1 MKLLTAILVLC
12 LVASAGAADTGR
24 LIIYMRAGGSAMDLQ
39 VNLTGPQNES
49 VKVLPH
55 GWVDIRLPEGY
66 YHGDLADGNGGQPE
80 HQEVQVNA
88 GFVSTMEFL
97 GHAVAKKIRY
107 PQKCTCPDDC
117 EKVWVEERNHTVHH
131 EAETRV
137 ITVVD
142 EPAYC
147 MYLQLRGHSEY
158 RMGNGVWKPGTCPI
172 VTAFLINCVIPVCE
186 ERWIPGEVI
195 ETCYPAVTH
204 EETITDT
211 EAWDELIVD
220 QPAGWIEVCP
230 TSARCSP

>member
-1 MKLLTAILVLC
+1 MISKYLTILMVAC

-55 GWVDIRLPEGY
+55 GWVDIRLPEGVY
-66 YHGDLADGNGGQPE
+66 VADLLDGNAGQPE
-80 HQEVQVNA
+80 RQFVTVAA
-88 GFVSTMEFL
+88 GETSYVSFL

-107 PQKCTCPDDC
+107 PQTCSCPDDC
-117 EKVWVEERNHTVHH
+117 EKVWVEEKNHTVHH

-137 ITVVD
+137 VTIVD

-147 MYLQLRGHSEY
+147 GYLQTRGHSEY
-158 RMGNGVWKPGTCPI
+158 RIGTGDWRWGNCPI
-172 VTAFLINCVIPVCE
+172 VNSFLINCVIPVCE

-204 EETITDT
+204 EETVTTT
-211 EAWDELIVD
+211 EAWDQLIVD
-220 QPAGWIEVCP
+220 SPAGWIEVCP
-230 TSARCSP
+230 ERCDE